1 MKGMDETEM
10 LEALPIRLRQDVQ
23 YFLNRDLI
31 ANLPLLHGMDDR
43 IVLTVSQRLRREVSP
58 SLLASAGVTVWSRN
72 EGRDLVRGYL
82 GDAEVKFW
90 WVWGVAYARR
100 FVCLATRLCA
110 KVTWE
115 KRCTSSARGV
125 PSCRCT
131 HVVPSISRV

>member
-58 SLLASAGVTVWSRN
+58 SLLASAGVTVWSHYCVVSR
-72 EGRDLVRGYL
+72 GR
-82 GDAEVKFW
+82 
-90 WVWGVAYARR
+90 
-100 FVCLATRLCA
+100 ATKGAIWSVDIWAMLR
-110 KVTWE
+110 
-115 KRCTSSARGV
+115 
-125 PSCRCT
+125 
-131 HVVPSISRV
+131 